1 MLYGKCKQI
10 MENDYTY
17 GRGKECEILDK
28 MNSFFND
35 DIKQTAERYD
45 TKDYLGNK
53 YKYEVKSRRIRYEA
67 YPTTIIPTD
76 KVKEGINY
84 VFLFN
89 FINGLYYIY
98 YEPEIFKKFKVDT
111 FRRSDGSQNNS
122 NKLYFYIPIENL
134 IKII

>member
-1 MLYGKCKQI
+1 MLYGKCKDI
-10 MENDYTY
+10 MENDYIY
-17 GRGKECEILDK
+17 GRRKECEILDK

-45 TKDYLGNK
+45 SKDYLGKK

-76 KVKEGINY
+76 KIKGGINY

-98 YEPEIFKKFKVDT
+98 YDPELFKTFKIDI
-111 FRRSDGSQNNS
+111 FRRNDGSQNNC

-134 IKII
+134 KKII